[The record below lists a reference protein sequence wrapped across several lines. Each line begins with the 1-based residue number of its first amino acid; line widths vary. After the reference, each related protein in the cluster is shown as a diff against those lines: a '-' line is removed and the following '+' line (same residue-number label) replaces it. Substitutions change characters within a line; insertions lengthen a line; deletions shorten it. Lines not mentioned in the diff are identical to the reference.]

1 MYEFLDRRYA
11 FALYKACSEV
21 GNTDLVLEELGE
33 IVDELEANE
42 GLRKIIKNPQIN
54 RYNKKRIF
62 IEMFDG
68 DIEDEL
74 LNFLLL
80 LIDKGRILY
89 LKEKYIQFK
98 QIYLKRHNTVL
109 AKVKSVIPLDEN
121 QKEDLKSKLEKKYK
135 KTIIMEEEID
145 KALIG
150 GVLVTVGNEVID
162 GTIRARLEA
171 LEEVAEGNVV
181 NRYNYGEFDKVLEAV
196 VSTSKHLAEEDIMKL
211 RKWLKTFYKRNI
223 NIIIDEDKDKYRN
236 KELVVT
242 IGSDVLT
249 KSYMENLSSS
259 EGEVKELKNPDD
271 YLA

>member
-21 GNTDLVLEELGE
+21 GNTDLVLEELSE

-42 GLRKIIKNPQIN
+42 GLKKIIKNPQIN

-62 IEMFDG
+62 KEMFEG

-74 LNFLLL
+74 LSFLLL

-109 AKVKSVIPLDEN
+109 AKVKTVFPLDES
-121 QKEDLKSKLEKKYK
+121 QREELKNKLEKKYK

-145 KALIG
+145 STLIG

-162 GTIRARLEA
+162 GTIRGRLDSLMEI
-171 LEEVAEGNVV
+171 AEGDGVR
-181 NRYNYGEFDKVLEAV
+181 RYNYGEFDKVLEAV
-196 VSTSKHLAEEDIMKL
+196 VSTAMHLNEGDVIKL
-211 RKWLKTFYKRNI
+211 RKWLQTFYKRDI
-223 NIIIDEDKDKYRN
+223 NITIDEDKEKYKN
-236 KELVVT
+236 KELEVA
-242 IGSDVLT
+242 IGSDILT
-249 KSYMENLSSS
+249 KSYIEGLSSE
-259 EGEVKELKNPDD
+259 EGEVIELKNPDD